1 MLRTFFFFAY
11 AVVACIIFA
20 PIAFIGWLTYDKSET
35 GPVGGVVQWVAKVA
49 LPPAEKLMGAE
60 LDLRGEENIPEGA
73 ALFVG
78 NHQGFYDFFIACSH
92 LGSLKS
98 IVAKIEVSKIPIIA
112 QYMKQMHC
120 IFMDRKDIRQSL
132 ACINQAQA
140 RLEAGQS
147 IVIFPEGTRSKG
159 PVMNEFK
166 PGALRAAIKAG
177 TPIVPYA
184 IDGSYKL
191 YDQTRRVTKGKVK
204 LSILPPVDP
213 KALGMKHAELSQYV
227 QSLIQAELDRMR
239 AEDAEA
245 KA

>member
-1 MLRTFFFFAY
+1 MLGGSTCWNSTLGYYYYRDGQQPTSTQDLN
-11 AVVACIIFA
+11 IIMLF
-20 PIAFIGWLTYDKSET
+20 PNTQDG
-35 GPVGGVVQWVAKVA
+35 QWVRLNNRSFGDNIGVK
-49 LPPAEKLMGAE
+49 
-60 LDLRGEENIPEGA
+60 RGDAVQLKYYPNIADPSRRLEGA
-73 ALFVG
+73 TT
-78 NHQGFYDFFIACSH
+78 
-92 LGSLKS
+92 
-98 IVAKIEVSKIPIIA
+98 
-112 QYMKQMHC
+112 
-120 IFMDRKDIRQSL
+120 
-132 ACINQAQA
+132 
-140 RLEAGQS
+140 
-147 IVIFPEGTRSKG
+147 IFPEGTRSKG

>member
-159 PVMNEFK
+159 PVM
-166 PGALRAAIKAG
+166 
-177 TPIVPYA
+177 
-184 IDGSYKL
+184 
-191 YDQTRRVTKGKVK
+191 
-204 LSILPPVDP
+204 
-213 KALGMKHAELSQYV
+213 
-227 QSLIQAELDRMR
+227 
-239 AEDAEA
+239 
-245 KA
+245 